1 MSQLALYRKYRS
13 QTFEDLVGQDHV
25 IKTLRNSIAS
35 GRISHAYLFTGPRGT
50 GKTSTARLLAKA
62 LNCTGGPSAEIPDDC
77 PICAEISAGN
87 CMDVIEL
94 DAASESGVDDI
105 RTSVIQAADY
115 QPTHCRYKVYIIDE
129 VHDLSAK
136 AFDALLKTIEEPP
149 GHVIFILATTEYNK
163 VPPTIRSRCQKFD
176 FHRGSI
182 EDLTKR
188 LEYVAAQEQVEAE
201 PGALSAIARL
211 ADGGFRDALTLLEQ
225 ALITSE
231 GTVTLA
237 HVYDQLGLV
246 ADEAVDQLIGGVAEG
261 DTKLIITSVE
271 EIYRQGRDPRSIVE
285 SLMHRLSD
293 LTRAMYEISV
303 GEGVDK
309 TIEAGLMATAK
320 RIGAEK
326 LLAIRSELAETH
338 KVIRDVSLPR
348 LWLEANF
355 IRISQLVNGKA
366 PVAQVVAP
374 APVAS
379 TPKPETKPAPVYKP
393 VAKDSPPAAVT
404 QPTAVRE
411 TNQENPQP
419 AQRREEIPME
429 LDVAPNPELP
439 AESETWTKVVKAMC
453 DLSRTAAMRLPKGQV
468 YQRAGNKISIAF
480 ERMSDAD
487 WVNDRPKL
495 RAAIAE
501 EWRKLTSEDFD
512 FEFVVFQNG
521 TKPKSAPK
529 IETASVEL
537 ALEGEDLAKAGR
549 EIFLSGTHEN
559 NES

>member
-1 MSQLALYRKYRS
+1 M
-13 QTFEDLVGQDHV
+13 
-25 IKTLRNSIAS
+25 
-35 GRISHAYLFTGPRGT
+35 
-50 GKTSTARLLAKA
+50 
-62 LNCTGGPSAEIPDDC
+62 
-77 PICAEISAGN
+77 
-87 CMDVIEL
+87 
-94 DAASESGVDDI
+94 
-105 RTSVIQAADY
+105 
-115 QPTHCRYKVYIIDE
+115 
-129 VHDLSAK
+129 
-136 AFDALLKTIEEPP
+136 
-149 GHVIFILATTEYNK
+149 
-163 VPPTIRSRCQKFD
+163 
-176 FHRGSI
+176 
-182 EDLTKR
+182 
-188 LEYVAAQEQVEAE
+188 
-201 PGALSAIARL
+201 

-225 ALITSE
+225 AIITSD

-309 TIEAGLMATAK
+309 TIEAGLVATAK
-320 RIGAEK
+320 RIGADK

-338 KVIRDVSLPR
+338 KAVRDVSLPR
-348 LWLEANF
+348 LWLEASL
-355 IRISQLVNGKA
+355 IRISQLVTGKA
-366 PVAQVVAP
+366 PVVQVAAAAPAP
-374 APVAS
+374 APVSAAES
-379 TPKPETKPAPVYKP
+379 MPAPVYKP
-393 VAKDSPPAAVT
+393 VAKDTPPASVT

-411 TNQENPQP
+411 PAQPQP
-419 AQRREEIPME
+419 QSTQKREEISMDM
-429 LDVAPNPELP
+429 DVASNPDLP
-439 AESETWTKVVKAMC
+439 AESETWAKVVKAMC
-453 DLSRTAAMRLPKGQV
+453 EMSRTAAMRLPKGQV
-468 YQRAGNKISIAF
+468 HQRAGRKISIAF

-487 WVNDRPKL
+487 WVNDRQKL

-501 EWRKLTSEDFD
+501 EWRKHTSEDLD

-549 EIFLSGTHEN
+549 EIFLSGSHEN